1 MRFYQLI
8 NIIKSINS
16 HKRTNLLKQV
26 IQVYLKNNRN
36 HQIKKFRA
44 TLKNLRRHHLVR
56 GKVNDS

>member
-1 MRFYQLI
+1 
-8 NIIKSINS
+8 NIIKPISL

-36 HQIKKFRA
+36 HQIKKIRA

>member
-8 NIIKSINS
+8 NIIKPISL

-36 HQIKKFRA
+36 HQIKKIRA
-44 TLKNLRRHHLVR
+44 TRKNLRGHQLVR
-56 GKVNDS
+56 GKLNDS